1 MTGLSP
7 VRNVSCPT
15 HKENGCPRE
24 LSIRKSISKLDH
36 AVSELIA
43 QGKDEEEITRELNS
57 IIQKHSTKT
66 SPELAA

>member
-1 MTGLSP
+1 
-7 VRNVSCPT
+7 
-15 HKENGCPRE
+15 

-66 SPELAA
+66 NPELAA